1 MFNYYT
7 LISTYPL
14 LYIVSI
20 KIIIKPITI
29 YNILLRTAIQS
40 CKIHII
46 FITNRKEVLYMF
58 SKDDLIEIS
67 NSLFFLFLS
76 LNSKMI
82 NRNIMVKGLSV
93 PPSHMKV
100 IFYLVNNGPS
110 SVSKIAND
118 LVISK
123 PNMTPIIDNL
133 ITEGYAVRYDDPN
146 DRRIII
152 IKTTEKA
159 HDFLRQKRQ
168 ETVEYLSDKLSTLSN
183 EDIENLRSTLPTL
196 SKIIGKI
203 K

>member
-1 MFNYYT
+1 MFT
-7 LISTYPL
+7 
-14 LYIVSI
+14 
-20 KIIIKPITI
+20 
-29 YNILLRTAIQS
+29 
-40 CKIHII
+40 
-46 FITNRKEVLYMF
+46 
-58 SKDDLIEIS
+58 KDALFEIS
-67 NSLFFLFLS
+67 NSLFFLSLS
-76 LNSKMI
+76 LNSKMM
-82 NRNIMVKGLSV
+82 NRNIMLKGLSV

-100 IFYLVNNGPS
+100 IFYLMNKGPS

-133 ITEGYAVRYDDPN
+133 ITEGYVVRYDDPK

-152 IKTTEKA
+152 IETTEKA
-159 HDFLRQKRQ
+159 HNFLKQKRQ

-183 EDIENLRSTLPTL
+183 EDIETLKSTLPTL